1 MVAALEVWYL
11 HVAISSE
18 TCHRLVAITM
28 TRQLTNNVF
37 EYEYI
42 CDVIALTIKQSLVK
56 KRISFSWLIIMDNF
70 QNQYGAVPISNN
82 DLIHRELDTT
92 GVNVDG
98 GGSTQAMADT
108 TTAVDTTTTDDGVFV
123 DGNKTNNHHNKK
135 GIIDKIKDKL
145 PGTHHHK

>member
-1 MVAALEVWYL
+1 
-11 HVAISSE
+11 
-18 TCHRLVAITM
+18 
-28 TRQLTNNVF
+28 
-37 EYEYI
+37 
-42 CDVIALTIKQSLVK
+42 
-56 KRISFSWLIIMDNF
+56 MDNF

-92 GVNVDG
+92 GVVDG

-135 GIIDKIKDKL
+135 GIIDKIKEKL